1 MVHYTEYKM
10 GIRFTENEWHQTKIA
25 NQKEVELEMLTEI
38 GVTEEEF
45 MDFIDGEED
54 NLSDD
59 KQDAINNLIM
69 DLDTLDSYEDM
80 WTMRKGGFDTT
91 YELGELEG

>member
-1 MVHYTEYKM
+1 M
-10 GIRFTENEWHQTKIA
+10 GIRFIENEWHQTKIA
-25 NQKEVELEMLTEI
+25 NQKEVEAEMLTEI

-91 YELGELEG
+91 YELGEI

>member
-1 MVHYTEYKM
+1 M
-10 GIRFTENEWHQTKIA
+10 GIRFIENEWHQTKIA
-25 NQKEVELEMLTEI
+25 NQKEVEVEMLTEI

-45 MDFIDGEED
+45 MCFLEDEFEE
-54 NLSDD
+54 LSDD

>member
-1 MVHYTEYKM
+1 M
-10 GIRFTENEWHQTKIA
+10 GIRFIENEWHQTKIA
-25 NQKEVELEMLTEI
+25 NQKEVEAEMLTEI

-59 KQDAINNLIM
+59 KQNAINDLIC

-91 YELGELEG
+91 YERGEIS

>member
-1 MVHYTEYKM
+1 M
-10 GIRFTENEWHQTKIA
+10 GIRFIENEWHQTKIA
-25 NQKEVELEMLTEI
+25 NQKEVETEMLTEI

-45 MDFIDGEED
+45 MSFLEDEIEE
-54 NLSDD
+54 LSDD
-59 KQDAINNLIM
+59 KQNAINELIM

-80 WTMRKGGFDTT
+80 WTMRKGGYDTT

>member
-1 MVHYTEYKM
+1 M
-10 GIRFTENEWHQTKIA
+10 GIRFIENEWHQTKIA
-25 NQKEVELEMLTEI
+25 NQKEVDAEMLTEI

-45 MDFIDGEED
+45 MSFLEDEIEE
-54 NLSDD
+54 LSDD
-59 KQDAINNLIM
+59 KQNAINELIM

-80 WTMRKGGFDTT
+80 WTMRKGGYDTT

>member
-38 GVTEEEF
+38 GVTEDEF
-45 MDFIDGEED
+45 VGFLED
-54 NLSDD
+54 DVDDLSDE

-91 YELGELEG
+91 YELGEI

>member
-45 MDFIDGEED
+45 MCFLEDEFEE
-54 NLSDD
+54 LSDD

-91 YELGELEG
+91 YELGEI

>member
-1 MVHYTEYKM
+1 M
-10 GIRFTENEWHQTKIA
+10 GIRFIENEWHQTKIA
-25 NQKEVELEMLTEI
+25 NQKEVEAEMLTEI

-45 MDFIDGEED
+45 MCFLEDEFEE
-54 NLSDD
+54 LSDD

-91 YELGELEG
+91 YELGELEGQS

>member
-1 MVHYTEYKM
+1 M
-10 GIRFTENEWHQTKIA
+10 GIRFIENEWHQTKIA

-45 MDFIDGEED
+45 MCFLEDEFEE
-54 NLSDD
+54 LSDD

>member
-38 GVTEEEF
+38 GVTEDEF
-45 MDFIDGEED
+45 VGFLED
-54 NLSDD
+54 DVDDLSDE

-80 WTMRKGGFDTT
+80 WTMRKGGFETT
-91 YELGELEG
+91 YELGELE

>member
-1 MVHYTEYKM
+1 M
-10 GIRFTENEWHQTKIA
+10 GIRFIENEWHQTKIA
-25 NQKEVELEMLTEI
+25 NQKEVETEMLTEI

-45 MDFIDGEED
+45 MSFLEDEIEE
-54 NLSDD
+54 LSDD
-59 KQDAINNLIM
+59 KQNAINDLIC

-91 YELGELEG
+91 YELGEI

>member
-1 MVHYTEYKM
+1 M
-10 GIRFTENEWHQTKIA
+10 GIRFIENEWHQTKIA
-25 NQKEVELEMLTEI
+25 NQKEVEAEMLTEI

-45 MDFIDGEED
+45 MCFLEDEVEE
-54 NLSDD
+54 LSDD
-59 KQDAINNLIM
+59 KQDAINNLIS

-91 YELGELEG
+91 YELGELS

>member
-1 MVHYTEYKM
+1 MS
-10 GIRFTENEWHQTKIA
+10 IRFIEVEWHQTKIA
-25 NQKEVELEMLTEI
+25 NQKEVDVEQLTEV

-45 MDFIDGEED
+45 MCFLED
-54 NLSDD
+54 EIEDLSDEV
-59 KQDAINNLIM
+59 QDACSNLIM

-91 YELGELEG
+91 YEFGELN

>member
-1 MVHYTEYKM
+1 MELYTEYKM

-45 MDFIDGEED
+45 VGFLED
-54 NLSDD
+54 DVDDLSDE

-91 YELGELEG
+91 YELGEI

>member
-1 MVHYTEYKM
+1 M
-10 GIRFTENEWHQTKIA
+10 GIRFIENEWHQTKIA
-25 NQKEVELEMLTEI
+25 NQKEVETEMLTEI

-45 MDFIDGEED
+45 MSFLEDEIEE
-54 NLSDD
+54 LSDD
-59 KQDAINNLIM
+59 KQNAINELIM

-91 YELGELEG
+91 YEVGEI

>member
-1 MVHYTEYKM
+1 
-10 GIRFTENEWHQTKIA
+10 
-25 NQKEVELEMLTEI
+25 
-38 GVTEEEF
+38 

-91 YELGELEG
+91 YELGELE

>member
-1 MVHYTEYKM
+1 M
-10 GIRFTENEWHQTKIA
+10 GIRFIENEWHQTKIA
-25 NQKEVELEMLTEI
+25 NQKEVETEMLTEI

-45 MDFIDGEED
+45 MSFLEDEIEE
-54 NLSDD
+54 LSDD

-91 YELGELEG
+91 YEVGEI

>member
-91 YELGELEG
+91 YELGEI

>member
-1 MVHYTEYKM
+1 M
-10 GIRFTENEWHQTKIA
+10 GIRFIENEWHQTKIA
-25 NQKEVELEMLTEI
+25 NQKEVEAEMLTEI

-59 KQDAINNLIM
+59 KQNAINDLIC

-91 YELGELEG
+91 YELGEIS

>member
-1 MVHYTEYKM
+1 MT
-10 GIRFTENEWHQTKIA
+10 IRFIENEWHQTKLA
-25 NQKEVELEMLTEI
+25 NQKEVELEQLTEI

-54 NLSDD
+54 NLSEE
-59 KQDAINNLIM
+59 KQDAINDLIM

-80 WTMRKGGFDTT
+80 WTMRKGGFETT
-91 YELGELEG
+91 YELGNIS

>member
-1 MVHYTEYKM
+1 M

-38 GVTEEEF
+38 GVTEDEF
-45 MDFIDGEED
+45 VGFLED
-54 NLSDD
+54 DVDDLSDE

>member
-1 MVHYTEYKM
+1 MA
-10 GIRFTENEWHQTKIA
+10 IRFIENEWHQTKIA
-25 NQKEVELEMLTEI
+25 NQKEVDAEMLTEI

-45 MDFIDGEED
+45 MSFLEDEIEE
-54 NLSDD
+54 LSDD
-59 KQDAINNLIM
+59 KQNAINELIM

-80 WTMRKGGFDTT
+80 WTMRKGGYDTT

>member
-1 MVHYTEYKM
+1 MA
-10 GIRFTENEWHQTKIA
+10 IRLIENEWHQTKIA
-25 NQKEVELEMLTEI
+25 NQKEVDAEMLTEI

-45 MDFIDGEED
+45 MCFLEDEIEE
-54 NLSDD
+54 LSDD
-59 KQDAINNLIM
+59 KQNAINELIM

-80 WTMRKGGFDTT
+80 WTMRKGGYDTT

>member
-1 MVHYTEYKM
+1 M
-10 GIRFTENEWHQTKIA
+10 GIRFIENEWHQTKIA
-25 NQKEVELEMLTEI
+25 NQKEVEAEMLTEI

-45 MDFIDGEED
+45 MGFIDGEED

-91 YELGELEG
+91 YELGEI

>member
-1 MVHYTEYKM
+1 MS
-10 GIRFTENEWHQTKIA
+10 IRFVENEWHQTKIA
-25 NQKEVELEMLTEI
+25 NQKEVSLEQLEEI

-45 MDFIDGEED
+45 MNFIDDEID
-54 NLSDD
+54 DLSDE
-59 KQDAINNLIM
+59 KQDAINDLMM

-91 YELGELEG
+91 YEIGEIS

>member
-1 MVHYTEYKM
+1 M
-10 GIRFTENEWHQTKIA
+10 GIRFLEVEWHQTKLA
-25 NQKEVELEMLTEI
+25 NQKEVETEMLTEI
-38 GVTEEEF
+38 GVTEDEF
-45 MDFIDGEED
+45 MGFLED
-54 NLSDD
+54 DVDDLSDE

-91 YELGELEG
+91 YELGEI

>member
-1 MVHYTEYKM
+1 M
-10 GIRFTENEWHQTKIA
+10 GIRFIENEWHQTKIA
-25 NQKEVELEMLTEI
+25 NQKEVEAEMLTEI

-59 KQDAINNLIM
+59 KQNAINDLIC

>member
-1 MVHYTEYKM
+1 M

-45 MDFIDGEED
+45 MGFLED
-54 NLSDD
+54 DVDDLSDE

-91 YELGELEG
+91 YELGEI

>member
-1 MVHYTEYKM
+1 MS
-10 GIRFTENEWHQTKIA
+10 IRFIENEWHQTKIA
-25 NQKEVELEMLTEI
+25 NQKEVSLEQLEEI

-45 MDFIDGEED
+45 MNFIDDEID
-54 NLSDD
+54 DLSDE
-59 KQDAINNLIM
+59 KQDAINDLMM

-91 YELGELEG
+91 YEIGEIS

>member
-1 MVHYTEYKM
+1 M
-10 GIRFTENEWHQTKIA
+10 GIRFIENEWHQTKIA
-25 NQKEVELEMLTEI
+25 NQKEVEAEMLTEI

-45 MDFIDGEED
+45 MCFLEDEFEE
-54 NLSDD
+54 LSDD

>member
-1 MVHYTEYKM
+1 M
-10 GIRFTENEWHQTKIA
+10 GIRFIENEWHQTKIA
-25 NQKEVELEMLTEI
+25 NQKEVEAEMLTEI

-45 MDFIDGEED
+45 MCFLKDEFEE
-54 NLSDD
+54 LSDD